1 METNDAGRYRPSW
14 AQQSILRPYL
24 SRIDLLVHLD
34 GVNGTGQVGASV
46 HHNIDRELVLV
57 DCVPGIPLD
66 VVVARAVARL
76 RDLLSTEI
84 EGLSPF

>member
-1 METNDAGRYRPSW
+1 MGTNDVGRYRPSW
-14 AQQSILRPYL
+14 TQQSLIRPYL

-57 DCVPGIPLD
+57 DCHPGVPLD
-66 VVVARAVARL
+66 LVVNLAVRRL
-76 RDLLSTEI
+76 AELLRTELD
-84 EGLSPF
+84 GLSPF